1 MSTLHFGQLR
11 RAVLEASHANDW
23 TDAVHEWQI
32 AGLEEEDE
40 ADGICVC
47 GKTGLA
53 YLYTIYNP
61 TTDQELF
68 PIGSEC
74 INHFGVRELRSES
87 TIIRSLFKLKAAFL
101 AGESVILKGGL
112 FSRALLTDLYENGA
126 FPPNEHNS
134 GNGEKDYHFMLDMF
148 NQRKDPTRN
157 QGKKIWFLINH
168 SIRSFILQD
177 ERLK

>member
-1 MSTLHFGQLR
+1 MSTQRFGQLR

-32 AGLEEEDE
+32 AGLKEEYE
-40 ADGICVC
+40 ANGICVC

-74 INHFGVRELRSES
+74 INHFGLQELRSE
-87 TIIRSLFKLKAAFL
+87 TAIIRGLFKLKAAFL

-134 GNGEKDYHFMLDMF
+134 HNGEKDYHFMLDMF
-148 NQRKDPTRN
+148 NQRKDPTPAQERM
-157 QGKKIWFLINH
+157 IWALINR
-168 SIRSFILQD
+168 SIRPFVLQD